1 MPEMTAAQA
10 QKKALRR
17 PLLEKRH
24 HFEPALVSRAI
35 CERITDSTM
44 FRDAKVIFG
53 YLAMPQEINIDPVLR
68 AALAEGKTVDVPKL
82 TATLGIMDA
91 VELTSW
97 DNLALNRWEIREP
110 RDTAVIDP
118 SEFDLVL
125 APGLAFTRNG
135 ARLGMGGG
143 YYDRWLAH
151 TNAKTLGIC
160 AEAFLVTQIPLTPN
174 DVTVDAVVTET
185 AWYTA
190 R

>member
-1 MPEMTAAQA
+1 
-10 QKKALRR
+10 
-17 PLLEKRH
+17 
-24 HFEPALVSRAI
+24 
-35 CERITDSTM
+35 
-44 FRDAKVIFG
+44 
-53 YLAMPQEINIDPVLR
+53 
-68 AALAEGKTVDVPKL
+68 
-82 TATLGIMDA
+82 MDA

-97 DNLALNRWEIREP
+97 EDLALNRWGIREP
-110 RDTAVIDP
+110 RATAVIDP
-118 SEFDLVL
+118 DEFDLVL
-125 APGLAFTRNG
+125 VPGLAFTRDG

-185 AWYTA
+185 ARYTA